1 MREAATA
8 LREVGMKEPAE
19 RIAKEAAAYEHDIL
33 VSMDRAVLER
43 KGMKMLPIFPETHA
57 LLERVGYTGADYY
70 SLVSS
75 MVLET
80 GIVPAA
86 DHRARLITD
95 LLERKNGLCLGTCG
109 FQNGIDHA
117 YSYGYW
123 MNCLQRDEVKR
134 VILGLYTSMA
144 YGMSRDT
151 YAGVEVTYLRTGKNE
166 PTLPHLYSGTQ
177 QLLLLRNMLIRE
189 DGDQLWLGQ
198 AIPRP
203 WLENGKEVRVEDAPT
218 LFGKT
223 SYAMRS
229 RDGAGRILVDLAPP
243 TEPGPKSIKLRLR
256 HPENRAISRVTVNT
270 APWKDFAGETVT
282 LTGLKGHTTIQVE
295 YDRP

>member
-1 MREAATA
+1 
-8 LREVGMKEPAE
+8 
-19 RIAKEAAAYEHDIL
+19 
-33 VSMDRAVLER
+33 MDRAVLER

-80 GIVPAA
+80 GILPAN
-86 DHRARLITD
+86 DYRARLITD

-134 VILGLYTSMA
+134 VILGLYTSLA

-151 YAGVEVTYLRTGKNE
+151 YAGVEVTFLRTGKNE

-203 WLENGKEVRVEDAPT
+203 WLENGKEVRVDDAPT

-223 SYAMRS
+223 SYAMQS
-229 RDGAGRILVDLAPP
+229 RDGARRILVDLAPP
-243 TEPGPKSIKLRLR
+243 TGTCAEIHQASAAASRESRDQPSHRERRGLEGLCRGNGDVDRAQRTYHHPGGI
-256 HPENRAISRVTVNT
+256 
-270 APWKDFAGETVT
+270 
-282 LTGLKGHTTIQVE
+282 
-295 YDRP
+295 